1 MASVDLRT
9 GSRLLDYRLEAVL
22 GRGGMSVVYL
32 AEDLRLRRKVALK
45 LLTPELGEDDDF
57 RERFVR
63 ESELAASIDHPNV
76 IPIYEAGEADGR
88 LYIAMRYVAGT
99 DLKALLRREG
109 AIDPTRAVAI
119 VAQVATALDAAHE
132 HGLVHRDVKPSN
144 VLVTSQEGHDH
155 VYLSDF
161 GVAKSASPAT
171 GLTTAGQLFGTI
183 DYVAPEQI
191 RAEAVDGRTDQYSL
205 GCLLF
210 ECLTGDVPYRRN
222 SEAAAIFAHLRDRP
236 PPVSDRLRGVPGGLD
251 AVLAR
256 ALAKKPR
263 DRYGTCRE
271 LAAAAQAALE
281 TSKRRAVKP
290 GRRTLV
296 GAAGAAGLALGFAL
310 ALGGG
315 GSAPLSA
322 ADSVSPLTG
331 TYETRISGTGPLYM
345 GVTGTWR
352 VRILADGAMSVMQNG
367 LTVVVR
373 GRASVAGAQVRFDGG
388 TGVQA
393 CSGTAATGVYRW
405 ALRGGRLTFAPLR
418 DDCIGRRIVLLA
430 HPWAKVD

>member
-1 MASVDLRT
+1 MAAVDLHT
-9 GSRLLDYRLEAVL
+9 GSRLLDYRLQAVL

-32 AEDLRLRRKVALK
+32 AEDLRLRRKVAVK
-45 LLTPELGEDDDF
+45 LLTPELGEDDGF

-88 LYIAMRYVAGT
+88 LYIAMRYVDGT
-99 DLKALLRREG
+99 DLKVLLRRES
-109 AIDPTRAVAI
+109 AIEPVRAVAI
-119 VAQVATALDAAHE
+119 VAQVAAALDAAHE
-132 HGLVHRDVKPSN
+132 HGLVHRDVKPGN
-144 VLVTSQEGHDH
+144 VLITSQDGREH

-171 GLTTAGQLFGTI
+171 GLTVAGQLFGSI

-191 RAEAVDGRTDQYSL
+191 RCEHVDGRADQYSL

-210 ECLTGDVPYRRN
+210 ECLTGDVPFRRET
-222 SEAAAIFAHLRDRP
+222 EAAVIFAHLRDRP
-236 PPVSDRLRGVPGGLD
+236 PEVSGRLRGVSGGLD

-271 LAAAAQAALE
+271 LAAAAEAALE
-281 TSKRRAVKP
+281 TPRRRAARP
-290 GRRTLV
+290 ARRALLW
-296 GAAGAAGLALGFAL
+296 GAGATGLALGFTL
-310 ALGGG
+310 VLGGG
-315 GSAPLSA
+315 GAAPLAVTSA
-322 ADSVSPLTG
+322 SPLTG
-331 TYETRISGTGPLYM
+331 TYETRISGKGALFM

-352 VRILADGAMSVMQNG
+352 VRILADGAESVMQNG
-367 LTVVVR
+367 VTVVH
-373 GRASVAGAQVRFDGG
+373 GRVSVAGAQVTFDGG

-393 CSGTAATGVYRW
+393 CSGAKATGVYRW
-405 ALRGGRLTFAPLR
+405 ALQGRRLTFAPLR
-418 DDCIGRRIVLLA
+418 DDCMGRRIVLLA
-430 HPWAKVD
+430 RPWAKVD

>member
-1 MASVDLRT
+1 
-9 GSRLLDYRLEAVL
+9 
-22 GRGGMSVVYL
+22 MSVVYL
-32 AEDLRLRRKVALK
+32 AEDLRLRRKVAVK
-45 LLTPELGEDDDF
+45 LLTAELLEDVRF

-76 IPIYEAGEADGR
+76 IPIYEAREVDGR

-109 AIDPTRAVAI
+109 ALEPARAVAI
-119 VAQVATALDAAHE
+119 VAQVAAALDAAHE
-132 HGLVHRDVKPSN
+132 HGLVHRDVKPGN
-144 VLVTSQEGHDH
+144 VLITDQDGREH

-161 GVAKSASPAT
+161 GVAKSASLAS

-191 RAEAVDGRTDQYSL
+191 RGEAVDGRADQYSL

-210 ECLTGDVPYRRN
+210 ECLTGGVPFRRET
-222 SEAAAIFAHLRDRP
+222 EAAVIFAHLRDRP
-236 PPVSDRLRGVPGGLD
+236 PEVSGRLRGVPGGLD

-271 LAAAAQAALE
+271 LAAAAEATLE
-281 TSKRRAVKP
+281 TSGRRAAIP
-290 GRRTLV
+290 GPRTPV
-296 GAAGAAGLALGFAL
+296 AVASAAGLALACTL
-310 ALGGG
+310 ALGGA

-322 ADSVSPLTG
+322 VDSVSPLTG
-331 TYETRISGTGPLYM
+331 VYQTRISGTGPLYM

-352 VRILADGAMSVMQNG
+352 FRILADGEVSVMQNG
-367 LTVVVR
+367 VNVVR
-373 GRASVAGAQVRFDGG
+373 DRASVADAQITFNGG

-393 CSGTAATGVYRW
+393 CSGAQATGVYRW
-405 ALRGGRLTFAPLR
+405 ALQGGRLTFAPLR

-430 HPWAKVD
+430 RPWAKVD